1 MSTKAKS
8 AKAVPA
14 KKTPAKT
21 PAKPSPAAIPKEQP
35 PELNIKV
42 TKSAE
47 TTSLTG
53 TGVLSYEIGLDD
65 SDVTHYRITANNAG
79 GCFSKEWVSWP
90 AIYGI
95 CNGHT
100 QNTSIQFR
108 ALFRG
113 KSVNTAGF
121 LMAVLQQE
129 GLVQRLDGK
138 TRIYVLTQAAHK
150 RAPT

>member
-1 MSTKAKS
+1 MSTKAKP

-14 KKTPAKT
+14 KKAPAK
-21 PAKPSPAAIPKEQP
+21 SPASKPPKEQP
-35 PELNIKV
+35 QELNINV

-53 TGVLSYEIGLDD
+53 TGVLGYEIG
-65 SDVTHYRITANNAG
+65 SDEAGETHYRITANNAG
-79 GCFSKEWVSWP
+79 GFFSQEWVSWP
-90 AIYGI
+90 AIYGV

-100 QNTSIQFR
+100 QITSILFR
-108 ALFRG
+108 ALFKG

-129 GLVQRLDGK
+129 GLVQRVPGK
-138 TRIYVLTQAAHK
+138 TRLYALTEAGRKKAA
-150 RAPT
+150 

>member
-1 MSTKAKS
+1 MSTKAK
-8 AKAVPA
+8 AKPA
-14 KKTPAKT
+14 KKAPVKT
-21 PAKPSPAAIPKEQP
+21 PAVTPKEQP

-53 TGVLSYEIGLDD
+53 TGVLGYEIGLDD
-65 SDVTHYRITANNAG
+65 SGVTHYRISANNAG
-79 GCFSKEWVSWP
+79 GFFSKEWVSWP
-90 AIYGI
+90 AIYGV

-100 QNTSIQFR
+100 QITSILFR
-108 ALFRG
+108 ALFKG

-129 GLVQRLDGK
+129 GLVQRVPGK
-138 TRIYVLTQAAHK
+138 TRLYALTQAAHK
-150 RAPT
+150 LAP